1 MYIEAH
7 SQYSK
12 GRSNMSIHK
21 WINKIWYIH
30 TKGKLFSLK
39 RKKILTHA
47 LSWGNFENVLLSEIN
62 WSKKTDAIQFHLH
75 EIHRIVRLIET

>member
-7 SQYSK
+7 SQYPK

-30 TKGKLFSLK
+30 TEENYSSIHVFLEH
-39 RKKILTHA
+39 LTRQ
-47 LSWGNFENVLLSEIN
+47 I
-62 WSKKTDAIQFHLH
+62 AIS
-75 EIHRIVRLIET
+75 R

>member
-7 SQYSK
+7 SQYPK

-30 TKGKLFSLK
+30 TKENYSALK

-47 LSWGNFENVLLSEIN
+47 LSCRNFEDVLLSEKN
-62 WSKKTDAIQFHLH
+62 SSKKEKCYIISLT
-75 EIHRIVRLIET
+75 

>member
-7 SQYSK
+7 SQYPK

-30 TKGKLFSLK
+30 TEENYSALE

-47 LSWGNFENVLLSEIN
+47 VSWGNSEDARIPFLPVLWGPSTHGKE
-62 WSKKTDAIQFHLH
+62 
-75 EIHRIVRLIET
+75 R